1 MARNP
6 RGSIAVNTAKLGD
19 MVESGELGWKFAN
32 GTILSLGL
40 AEIYADYSKME
51 SDAAKF
57 AFARGLFEKVRD
69 SYAGAT
75 TVDEALEIA
84 EATIELLKSGEWY
97 AERGPVGPRLS
108 DLREV
113 VDAIRVEQ
121 GKSPYSDD
129 DFKAE
134 YTGKAGA
141 DKRERVRKHPKVAA
155 MLAAIAERKA
165 AERREKADKA
175 AAASTESIDV

>member
-6 RGSIAVNTAKLGD
+6 RGSIATSTAKLD
-19 MVESGELGWKFAN
+19 AMVESNDLGWKFAN
-32 GTILSLGL
+32 GTILHLIPS
-40 AEIYADYSKME
+40 EIYPGFKSMPEVAQMG
-51 SDAAKF
+51 F
-57 AFARGLFEKVRD
+57 GRGLFEKVRD
-69 SYAGAT
+69 TYAGAS
-75 TVDEALEIA
+75 TVDEAIELA

-121 GKSPYSDD
+121 GKAPYSDD
-129 DFKAE
+129 EFKAE
-134 YTGKAGA
+134 YTGKAGSE
-141 DKRERVRKHPKVAA
+141 KRERVRKHPKVAA

-165 AERREKADKA
+165 AERRAKADQA
-175 AAASTESIDV
+175 AAASTEAIEV